1 VIRISRALPAE
12 PERVWQALTDPAALC
27 SWFWPESAF
36 GTTAEVDLGEGYR
49 IDGPKAGLSL
59 TGRYLTVDPPK
70 RLVMTWQWAGED
82 GGTMVR
88 IELAPDGE
96 GTVLTLTHEG
106 FADGTTRDE
115 HVRGWSDCLAR
126 LPAWLGA

>member
-70 RLVMTWQWAGED
+70 RLVMTWQWPGED

-96 GTVLTLTHEG
+96 GTALTLTHEG

>member
-1 VIRISRALPAE
+1 VIRIFRTLPAA
-12 PERVWQALTDPAALC
+12 PRRVWQALTDPAALC

-59 TGRYLTVDPPK
+59 TGRYIPVGPPD

-82 GGTMVR
+82 DATLVT
-88 IELAPDGE
+88 IELAPDAG
-96 GTVLTLTHEG
+96 GTGMTLAHDG
-106 FADGTTRDE
+106 FADRTIRDE
-115 HVRGWSDCLAR
+115 HVQGWSDCLAR
-126 LPAWLGA
+126 LPAWLSA